1 MTEKLLTERVGLYS
15 LLRALY
21 TYPLTESLL
30 KDVAG
35 LTLPPDS
42 PLRDDLAKMQS
53 SLNEDALNLEMTRLL
68 EGPGRTPAPPYASF
82 YLHNKQL
89 MGPAA
94 ITARNTYLTWQA
106 WPDSDERLPA
116 DHLTLELGFMAYL
129 ADLAISSESD
139 RPKALAAS
147 HAFLTE
153 QITPWLPRFA
163 QAVLQSTDVPF
174 FVGLVGFTQTAIQSD
189 LEWLTLLQ
197 GTHPQSALSVQT
209 PNMEV

>member
-1 MTEKLLTERVGLYS
+1 MTQQILTERLGLYS

-30 KDVAG
+30 ANVAG
-35 LTLPPDS
+35 LTLPPHS

-53 SLNEDALNLEMTRLL
+53 SLDVNALNLEMTRLL

-106 WPDSDERLPA
+106 WPESDERLPA
-116 DHLTLELGFMAYL
+116 DHLALELGFMAYL
-129 ADLAISSESD
+129 ADLAMSSESD

-147 HAFLTE
+147 HAFLTG

-163 QAVLQSTDVPF
+163 QAVLQATDVPF

-189 LEWLTLLQ
+189 LDWLTLLQ
-197 GTHPQSALSVQT
+197 CTHPQSALSVQT
-209 PNMEV
+209 PN